1 MRILVVLICS
11 LALVSAAVGAK
22 KEEKKS
28 QPKKQAQTAQRA
40 AQPTRATGGGAS
52 SKKASTATHQGQN
65 TQKAHTATAAD
76 NRQKGKKNE
85 TSTAVNQGQKGKKA
99 QASNAAAYETHRG
112 KKNQTQAER
121 QTAKA
126 ANEGQTAKAANAGQ
140 VNGAG
145 EAATGA
151 KPSGKSKGAA
161 VTSSAVSGFTGSG
174 GKKTAAGKPGEAATG
189 TAGKT
194 AAKGKAAAG
203 KPLKPQHFNLAKQP
217 NTAKAPPVKFQQG
230 RRIQGSQNWHGQQYT
245 VFRNYKSEWHDQNWW
260 HNHYRNNIV
269 FVFGAPYFW
278 NAGYWFPAWGYN
290 PNAYYAWDGPIYAY
304 NRLPPDQVIANVQ
317 AALQQQGYYHGEV
330 DGLIGPLTR
339 GAIADYQ
346 RDHGL
351 YTTSTIDQPT
361 LQSLGI
367 T

>member
-1 MRILVVLICS
+1 MRILVILICS
-11 LALVSAAVGAK
+11 LALVSVAVGAK

-52 SKKASTATHQGQN
+52 GKKTSTATQQGQN
-65 TQKAHTATAAD
+65 SQKAHTATAAD
-76 NRQKGKKNE
+76 SRQKGKTNQ

-99 QASNAAAYETHRG
+99 QTSNAAYQTQKG
-112 KKNQTQAER
+112 KKNQTQLARQTAQAANER
-121 QTAKA
+121 QT
-126 ANEGQTAKAANAGQ
+126 TRAANAGQ
-140 VNGAG
+140 V
-145 EAATGA
+145 
-151 KPSGKSKGAA
+151 KG
-161 VTSSAVSGFTGSG
+161 
-174 GKKTAAGKPGEAATG
+174 AGKPNQAKTATVSDQN
-189 TAGKT
+189 
-194 AAKGKAAAG
+194 AAKGKFAKN

-230 RRIQGSQNWHGQQYT
+230 RRIQGSQNWQGKQYT

-269 FVFGAPYFW
+269 FVFGAPYYW
-278 NAGYWFPAWGYN
+278 NSGYWFPAWGYN

-317 AALQQQGYYHGEV
+317 AALQQQGYYRGEV

-361 LQSLGI
+361 LRSLGMA
-367 T
+367 

>member
-1 MRILVVLICS
+1 MRILIVSLCS
-11 LALVSAAVGAK
+11 LALVSMVYGAQK
-22 KEEKKS
+22 QEKKS

-40 AQPTRATGGGAS
+40 AQPTHAAGGGAS
-52 SKKASTATHQGQN
+52 GKKASTATHQVQN
-65 TQKAHTATAAD
+65 NRNARSTNAAANNAQKA
-76 NRQKGKKNE
+76 KKTE
-85 TSTAVNQGQKGKKA
+85 TSTAVNQGQKVKKA
-99 QASNAAAYETHRG
+99 QTSNAYQTQKG

-126 ANEGQTAKAANAGQ
+126 AHERQTTKAANADQ
-140 VNGAG
+140 V
-145 EAATGA
+145 
-151 KPSGKSKGAA
+151 KG
-161 VTSSAVSGFTGSG
+161 
-174 GKKTAAGKPGEAATG
+174 AGKPNEAK
-189 TAGKT
+189 TAGVSNQK
-194 AAKGKAAAG
+194 AAKGKLAKN

-230 RRIQGSQNWHGQQYT
+230 RRIQGSQNWQGQKYA
-245 VFRNYKSEWHDQNWW
+245 VFRNYKSEWHDRNWW
-260 HNHYRNNIV
+260 HNRYHGNNFV
-269 FVFGAPYFW
+269 FVFGAPYYW

-361 LQSLGI
+361 LQSLGMA
-367 T
+367 

>member
-1 MRILVVLICS
+1 MQTSKGLKAKGKNVMRILVVLICS
-11 LALVSAAVGAK
+11 LALVSVAVGAK
-22 KEEKKS
+22 KQEKKS
-28 QPKKQAQTAQRA
+28 QPKKQAQTAQHA
-40 AQPTRATGGGAS
+40 AQPTQAAGRGAS
-52 SKKASTATHQGQN
+52 SKKASTATHQVQN
-65 TQKAHTATAAD
+65 NRNGRAAIAA
-76 NRQKGKKNE
+76 NNAQKGKRNE
-85 TSTAVNQGQKGKKA
+85 TSTAANQRQKGKKA
-99 QASNAAAYETHRG
+99 QTSNAAYQTQKG

-126 ANEGQTAKAANAGQ
+126 ANAGQ
-140 VNGAG
+140 V
-145 EAATGA
+145 
-151 KPSGKSKGAA
+151 KG
-161 VTSSAVSGFTGSG
+161 
-174 GKKTAAGKPGEAATG
+174 AGKPNQAKTATVSDRN
-189 TAGKT
+189 
-194 AAKGKAAAG
+194 AAKGKFAKNKA
-203 KPLKPQHFNLAKQP
+203 LKPQHFNLPKQP
-217 NTAKAPPVKFQQG
+217 NTAKAPRVKFQQG
-230 RRIQGSQNWHGQQYT
+230 RRIAGSQNWQGQQYT

-260 HNHYRNNIV
+260 RGHYRNNIT
-269 FVFGAPYFW
+269 FVFGAPYYW

-317 AALQQQGYYHGEV
+317 AALQQQGYYRGEV

-361 LQSLGI
+361 LQLLGM

>member
-1 MRILVVLICS
+1 MRIIVVLICS
-11 LALVSAAVGAK
+11 LALVSVAVGAK

-28 QPKKQAQTAQRA
+28 QPKKQAQTTQRA

-52 SKKASTATHQGQN
+52 GKKASTATHQVQN
-65 TQKAHTATAAD
+65 NRNGRAAIAAS
-76 NRQKGKKNE
+76 NAQRGKKNE
-85 TSTAVNQGQKGKKA
+85 RSTAVNQVHKGKKA
-99 QASNAAAYETHRG
+99 QTSNAAYQTQKG

-126 ANEGQTAKAANAGQ
+126 ANAGQ
-140 VNGAG
+140 VK
-145 EAATGA
+145 E
-151 KPSGKSKGAA
+151 
-161 VTSSAVSGFTGSG
+161 
-174 GKKTAAGKPGEAATG
+174 AGKRNQAKKATVSDQN
-189 TAGKT
+189 
-194 AAKGKAAAG
+194 AAKGKFAKNKA
-203 KPLKPQHFNLAKQP
+203 LKPQHFNLPKQP
-217 NTAKAPPVKFQQG
+217 NTAKAPRVKFQQG
-230 RRIQGSQNWHGQQYT
+230 RRIAGSQNWQGQQYT

-260 HNHYRNNIV
+260 RGRYRNNIT
-269 FVFGAPYFW
+269 FVFGAPYYW

-317 AALQQQGYYHGEV
+317 AALQQQGYYRGEV

-361 LQSLGI
+361 LQSLGM

>member
-1 MRILVVLICS
+1 MRIIVVLICS
-11 LALVSAAVGAK
+11 LALASVAVGAK

-52 SKKASTATHQGQN
+52 GKKASTATHQGQHS
-65 TQKAHTATAAD
+65 QKAHTATAAD
-76 NRQKGKKNE
+76 NRQRGKKNE
-85 TSTAVNQGQKGKKA
+85 TSTAVSHGQKGKKA
-99 QASNAAAYETHRG
+99 QTSNAAYQTQKG

-126 ANEGQTAKAANAGQ
+126 ANAGQ
-140 VNGAG
+140 V
-145 EAATGA
+145 
-151 KPSGKSKGAA
+151 KG
-161 VTSSAVSGFTGSG
+161 
-174 GKKTAAGKPGEAATG
+174 AGKPNQAKTATVSDRN
-189 TAGKT
+189 
-194 AAKGKAAAG
+194 AAKGKVAKN
-203 KPLKPQHFNLAKQP
+203 KPLKPQHFNLPKQP
-217 NTAKAPPVKFQQG
+217 NTAKAPRVKFQQG
-230 RRIQGSQNWHGQQYT
+230 RRIAGSQNWQGQQYT

-260 HNHYRNNIV
+260 RGRYRNNIT
-269 FVFGAPYFW
+269 FVFGAPYYW

-317 AALQQQGYYHGEV
+317 AALQQQGYYRGEV

-361 LQSLGI
+361 LQSLGM